1 MEGEMK
7 EAAKAAEQLL
17 TAICEGYP
25 DLALDSR
32 VHAVRKKLWAALSD
46 APSTAAATDAPGN
59 AGAPTQE
66 GGRTMWRTTVV
77 VWSDFDPRH
86 LEVSDLVRDGESGES
101 FISESHSELVRDRT
115 QWPET
120 EFFGEDYM
128 DERAAPLSG
137 VERAALLEEAFE
149 AGEHQRLAE
158 ALCQAYLD
166 GYWGHHPDF
175 PESDWR
181 YEADNDTTRLGYW
194 EWVAAQ
200 ERPHRRTVYFEVHEP
215 AGDAG
220 SGTPLADGVGHVSWG
235 LSEAEQVAAVRVG
248 VLADEAMQGR
258 GDAARFEVLVWADED
273 RKQALAGDPAARNPP
288 PSPRFFEIEEFGV
301 DEGAVAK
308 PSAPAVG

>member
-1 MEGEMK
+1 MAGDVK
-7 EAAKAAEQLL
+7 DAAKAAEQLL

-32 VHAVRKKLWAALSD
+32 VQAVRKKLWAALSD

-59 AGAPTQE
+59 AGSPTQE

-77 VWSDFDPRH
+77 VWSDFDPRD
-86 LEVSDLVRDGESGES
+86 LEVSALVRDGESGES

-128 DERAAPLSG
+128 DERAAPISG
-137 VERAALLEEAFE
+137 AERAALLEDAFE
-149 AGEHQRLAE
+149 AGEHQGLAN
-158 ALCQAYLD
+158 ALREVFH
-166 GYWGHHPDF
+166 GHWEQHPDF

-194 EWVAAQ
+194 EWVATQ

-220 SGTPLADGVGHVSWG
+220 PGTPLADGVGHVSWG
-235 LSEAEQVAAVRVG
+235 LSEAEQVAAIRAG
-248 VLADEAMQGR
+248 VLADELMQGF
-258 GDAARFEVLVWADED
+258 GDAVRFEVLVWADED
-273 RKQALAGDPAARNPP
+273 RKQALAGDPAVAPWL
-288 PSPRFFEIEEFGV
+288 PSSRHFEIEEFGLDDAEV
-301 DEGAVAK
+301 VKSTGPV
-308 PSAPAVG
+308 VG